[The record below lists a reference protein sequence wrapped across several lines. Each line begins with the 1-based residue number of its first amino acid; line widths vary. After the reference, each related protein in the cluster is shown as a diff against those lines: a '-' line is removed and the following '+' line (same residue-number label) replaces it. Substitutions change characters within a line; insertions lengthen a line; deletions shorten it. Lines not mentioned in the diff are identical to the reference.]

1 MAVGVPSNLNA
12 NLVREYWD
20 TNLQMESLFRDVFS
34 ALRTKFDR
42 TKGID
47 IPKNTLTLEI
57 NAQANEGY
65 RQTTVG
71 WLHALDDAP
80 RYGDLQNQIGFEE
93 TLREKSQLVYFN
105 EISHAVA
112 LYNYGIHFHDHVA
125 YQLNMDKASKMLG
138 NYMEELFGL
147 HYRQALLQRL
157 SVNLTF
163 SPIFQT
169 QRWNPRWFIKN
180 AATQPA
186 YNTTLQTHTNNIANA
201 LIAAGTGQNATLD
214 ANYMNALHWY
224 ITSNRIE
231 PLEIGGSKGYILTVP
246 TNQKYHALNLER
258 ADSMANYFTSVN
270 RFNDKE
276 RSVFPEGACLG
287 KWLDIYLVEDER
299 APTLTIGG
307 TAAPF
312 TLTPGYVHP
321 GSNDQRDTS
330 TGARD
335 IGFLLGNAPLIDYY
349 PVNVHHK
356 YDDQNYQKWEG
367 KGAFCMRG
375 VNLRMYDNVTATNT
389 SWEQRYCIV
398 CAFARSTIRA

>member
-1 MAVGVPSNLNA
+1 MSVGVPSNLNA

-20 TNLQMESLFRDVFS
+20 TRLDTASLFRDVFS
-34 ALRTKFDR
+34 SLRTRFDR

-47 IPKNTLTLEI
+47 IPMNTLTLEI

-65 RQTTVG
+65 RQATIG
-71 WLHALDDAP
+71 WVNALDDTP
-80 RYGDLQNQIGFEE
+80 RQGDLQQQINFEE
-93 TLREKSQLVYFN
+93 TLREKSQIVYFN
-105 EISHAVA
+105 EFSHAA
-112 LYNYGIHFHDHVA
+112 SIYNYGIHFHDHKA
-125 YQLNMDKASKMLG
+125 YGLNMDMVTKLLG
-138 NYMEELFGL
+138 QYMEELFGM
-147 HYRQALLQRL
+147 HYRQALLQRRSL
-157 SVNLTF
+157 PLTF
-163 SPIFQT
+163 SPVFQA
-169 QRWNPRWFIKN
+169 QAWNPRWFVKN

-186 YNTTLQTHTNNIANA
+186 YSNVLQTHTNNIANA
-201 LIAAGTGQNATLD
+201 LIAAGTGTAATLD
-214 ANYMNALHWY
+214 ANYMNALSWY
-224 ITSNRIE
+224 ITTNRIE
-231 PLEIGGSKGYILTVP
+231 PLQIGGGKGYILTVP

-258 ADSMANYFTSVN
+258 SDSMANYFTNVN

-299 APTLTIGG
+299 APTITVGG

-321 GSNDQRDTS
+321 GNVDQRDTS

-335 IGFLLGNAPLIDYY
+335 VGFLLGKAPLIDFY
-349 PVNVHHK
+349 PTRLHHK
-356 YDDQNYQKWEG
+356 YDDYNYQKWEG

-375 VNLRMYDNVTATNT
+375 INLRMYDDPTATAN
-389 SWEQRYCIV
+389 SWEQRYSVV